1 MPNEKNDIPFKAYGL
16 SSAESEVLWC
26 MFRNGPTWDGD
37 LPSKT
42 GRDGLVEYGLAER
55 FDGWNFLTFA
65 GTTLAIDLGH
75 GRRKEKE
82 MRRG

>member
-1 MPNEKNDIPFKAYGL
+1 MSNEKNDLPFKAVGL
-16 SSAESEVLWC
+16 SSAEAEVLWC

-42 GRDGLVEYGLAER
+42 GRDGLVEYGFAER

-65 GTTLAIDLGH
+65 GVTLALDLGY
-75 GRRKEKE
+75 GPKKEA
-82 MRRG
+82 RRG